1 MKIVRKITALLLSL
15 LMIAATFTGCSG
27 FGTPVMELGG
37 TEITA
42 NMIEFWLSRYK
53 AQFVYYYGD
62 AICQQY
68 DLDNI
73 DQFWPIVSDQAT
85 GETFDDVMSG
95 FIYENA
101 QTYLCSLYLFE
112 QYGLSL
118 PDETVKEVDAYM
130 EDLLQNY
137 ASGSK
142 SEFNALLSNY
152 GINYKLLRELYLID
166 EKVDYLQNHL
176 FGPGGTL
183 GITSIDKETYYQANY
198 VRMRQICIFINEC
211 PEVDDNG
218 NYVMDSD
225 GYVKYRDMTATE
237 TQEARARADAA
248 MNKIRNGEAFQSV
261 LAEYDENTADDSYA
275 NGLYMSADSA
285 LGTDPA
291 LEKIFTE
298 LQNMKVGEIKLIETD
313 TGLHI
318 VEKLELDEGA
328 YDKESNS
335 DFFTFWDSETQ
346 SNKTFEAFLMDPLFL
361 EYIAESLEKF
371 SADIKID
378 EELLKKYKLSTV
390 EANYY
395 Y

>member
-1 MKIVRKITALLLSL
+1 MKIVKKITALLLSL
-15 LMIAATFTGCSG
+15 LLIAAMLTGCSS

-68 DLDNI
+68 GLDNI
-73 DQFWPIVSDQAT
+73 EQFWPIVSDEET

-101 QTYLCSLYLFE
+101 KTYLCALYLFE

-118 PDETVKEVDAYM
+118 PTSTVNEVDEYM
-130 EDLLQNY
+130 DDLLQNY

-166 EKVDYLQNHL
+166 EKVDYLQEYL
-176 FGPGGTL
+176 FGTGGTY
-183 GITSIDKETYYQANY
+183 GITNIDKENYYQANY
-198 VRMRQICIFINEC
+198 VRMRQICIFINER
-211 PEVDDNG
+211 PEVDENG
-218 NYVMDSD
+218 DYVLDSD
-225 GYVKYRDMTATE
+225 GYVKYSDMTAAE
-237 TQEARARADAA
+237 TQEARAHADAA
-248 MNKIRNGEAFQSV
+248 MTKIKNGAAFADV
-261 LAEYDENTADDSYA
+261 LAEYDENTADDAYT
-275 NGLYMSADSA
+275 NGIYMSADSA
-285 LGTDPA
+285 LGTDASLETIYNA
-291 LEKIFTE
+291 LLE
-298 LQNMKVGEIKLIETD
+298 MKVGEIKLVETEA
-313 TGLHI
+313 GLHI

-346 SNKTFEAFLMDPLFL
+346 TYMTFEQFLKDPLFL
-361 EYIAESLEKF
+361 DYISKSLEKF
-371 SADIKID
+371 SADVKID

-390 EANYY
+390 QANYY

>member
-15 LMIAATFTGCSG
+15 LMIAASFISCSG
-27 FGTPVMELGG
+27 YGTPVMELGG

-53 AQFVYYYGD
+53 AQFVHYYGD
-62 AICQQY
+62 TICEQY

-73 DQFWPIVSDQAT
+73 DQFWPIVSDPET
-85 GETFDDVMSG
+85 GKTFDDVMSG

-118 PDETVKEVDAYM
+118 PAETVKEVDAVM
-130 EDLLQNY
+130 EELLEQY

-166 EKVDYLQNHL
+166 EKVDYLQDHL

-183 GITSIDKETYYQANY
+183 GVTSVDKENYYQENY

-211 PEVDDNG
+211 PEMDENG
-218 NYVMDSD
+218 DYVKDTD
-225 GYVKYRDMTATE
+225 GYVQYRDMTATE

-248 MNKIRNGEAFQSV
+248 MNKIKNGAAFQDV
-261 LAEYDENTADDSYA
+261 LSEYDENTADDAYP
-275 NGLYMSADSA
+275 NGIYMSADSA
-285 LGTDPA
+285 LGTDAA
-291 LEKIFTE
+291 LETIYTALKE
-298 LQNMKVGEIKLIETD
+298 MKDGEIKLIETE

-328 YDKESNS
+328 YDKEINS
-335 DFFTFWDSETQ
+335 DFFSFWDAETG
-346 SNKTFEAFLMDPLFL
+346 SNMTFEQFLMDPLFL
-361 EYIAESLEKF
+361 DYIAESLEKF
-371 SADIKID
+371 SADVKID